1 MAEKSCVSMRACT
14 ICTDV
19 SNQGGA
25 LVLHLKKKK
34 TKVTILLLKHSFK
47 NQPLRRKKS
56 FKEGRRGPQLF
67 ILDAGRTPGLPQG

>member
-25 LVLHLKKKK
+25 LALHFKKN
-34 TKVTILLLKHSFK
+34 KVTILLLKPSFK
-47 NQPLRRKKS
+47 NQPLRRKKG
-56 FKEGRRGPQLF
+56 FKEGRRWPQLF